1 MQHFIASLLLLS
13 NVSLAKKQESKPAAH
28 ILPTTASLI
37 VHVKNIK
44 KVVPE
49 EGAQKVDQ
57 LLVSLFD
64 QEEGFPGK
72 KELCKDSRIIP
83 VTGEEMDIEFKGLS
97 EKEHAVAIIHDENG
111 NGKVDLKKA
120 LFIPVGL
127 AEGYAASNG
136 AKGTMGPPSFKDAK
150 FPVTLPKTEITV
162 SLEY

>member
-1 MQHFIASLLLLS
+1 MQILFIALLLANPS
-13 NVSLAKKQESKPAAH
+13 FAKKSENQDS
-28 ILPTTASLI
+28 TTLI

-49 EGAQKVDQ
+49 EGKEKVDQ
-57 LLVSLFD
+57 LLISLFD

-72 KELCKDSRIIP
+72 KEMCKDSKIVK
-83 VTGEEMDIEFKGLS
+83 VTGESMDIEFSNLA

-127 AEGYAASNG
+127 AEGYGASNG
-136 AKGTMGPPSFKDAK
+136 AKGTMGPPKFKDAK
-150 FPVTLPKTEITV
+150 FPFKAPKTEITIT
-162 SLEY
+162 LEY